1 MKRLLLLDHTALVQ
15 HKNGPGIYINN
26 RDDMILVPGILGAL
40 EPYVDKGYSVAICSN
55 QGGVEKGHLA
65 FGACQ
70 SLFGAMFELS
80 NYWVQAIW
88 FCPLARGSTGSYAI
102 QMTMPYEPKTYTKCQ
117 KYATTGYRM
126 PQAGMILA
134 AMDWFRVTPEQ
145 TTMVGLQ
152 PEAYYAA
159 ADAGVKKFVHSSY
172 FVEKAGVLQ

>member
-15 HKNGPGIYINN
+15 HKNGPGVYINN
-26 RDDMILVPGILGAL
+26 RDDMILAPGILGAL

-88 FCPLARGSTGSYAI
+88 FCPLTRGGSGNYAV
-102 QMTMPYEPKTYTKCQ
+102 QMTMPYSPKVYNQCQ
-117 KYATTGYRM
+117 KYVNTGYRM
-126 PQAGMILA
+126 PQPGMILS
-134 AMDWFRVTPEQ
+134 AMNWFRVTPEQ

-152 PEAYYAA
+152 TEAYYAA
-159 ADAGVKKFVHSSY
+159 ADAGIKKFIHSSY
-172 FVEKAGVLQ
+172 FIEKAGVLQ